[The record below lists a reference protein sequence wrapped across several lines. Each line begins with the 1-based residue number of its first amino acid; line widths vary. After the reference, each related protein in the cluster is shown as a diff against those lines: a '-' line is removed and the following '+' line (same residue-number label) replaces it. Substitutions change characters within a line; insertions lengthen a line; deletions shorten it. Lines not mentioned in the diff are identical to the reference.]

1 MKPPGK
7 IYNDFRA
14 TRPYENGRFASQVIN
29 AMDED
34 KRAAFGAMVNRVHF
48 FTMVDERDSAQAIE
62 KGLTANF
69 TGSHTLF
76 INDSLNWTAIES
88 RLLAE
93 LFYPDVKTFKR
104 DMPGT
109 ETLISID
116 RAREL
121 IGYEPEFTFGG

>member
-1 MKPPGK
+1 
-7 IYNDFRA
+7 
-14 TRPYENGRFASQVIN
+14 VIN

-48 FTMVDERDSAQAIE
+48 FTVVDERDSAQAIE
-62 KGLTANF
+62 KSLTANY
-69 TGSHTLF
+69 TGSHALF
-76 INDSLNWTAIES
+76 INDSLNVSAIES

-93 LFYPDVKTFKR
+93 LFYRDVKTFKR
-104 DMPGT
+104 NMPGT
-109 ETLISID
+109 TTMIGID